1 MSAVPKRRMTEDE
14 YLAFEEASET
24 KHEFYNGE
32 LFDMAG
38 ASVPHNDISSNLM
51 TEIGSRLK
59 GGPCRISAS
68 DQRVKVK
75 RTGLYTYPDLVI
87 VCGPRE
93 FDRQNTNTLVNPNVV
108 IEILSDSTEGYD
120 RGTKFEHYQ
129 KLPSLREYVLVR
141 QDRMRIE
148 RLVRQPDETWITT
161 TFEDPDG
168 SFSLATVAVTIPLA
182 DVYRDVE
189 FAEEPLRPATPAD
202 E

>member
-1 MSAVPKRRMTEDE
+1 MSAVPKQKMTEDE

-38 ASVPHNDISSNLM
+38 ASRQHNDIASNLHGELF
-51 TEIGSRLK
+51 TRLK
-59 GGPCRISAS
+59 GGPCRVSMA

-75 RTGLYTYPDLVI
+75 RTGLYTYPDLLI

-93 FDRQNTNTLVNPNVV
+93 FDKLNKNTLLNPNVV

-129 KLPSLREYVLVR
+129 KLPSVREYVLVR
-141 QDRMRIE
+141 QDRMRVE
-148 RLVRQPDETWITT
+148 RLVRQPDETWNATA
-161 TFEDPDG
+161 FDDPAG
-168 SFSLATVAVTIPLA
+168 SFTLATIPISIPLA

-189 FAEEPLRPATPAD
+189 LTGERLR
-202 E
+202 